1 MLVYNV
7 DVICVVVDGVI
18 YCSEVVDV
26 VGFVVIVVIL
36 MRGAEAV
43 VPRCTGCTFDDER
56 LLVVVLL
63 FVAISVSCC

>member
-1 MLVYNV
+1 MYHIYVV
-7 DVICVVVDGVI
+7 GVVVDGGV

-43 VPRCTGCTFDDER
+43 VPCRTDLAFDDER
-56 LLVVVLL
+56 FLVALLL
-63 FVAISVSCC
+63 FVVVSVSCC